1 MNYYDINIIKSKL
14 MKEIEEKEDRKLLL
28 SISSLEYLFTHLEFK
43 EIYIKSNKTLSRVF
57 SDDQLDKIKLC
68 WHMKNKNFKITDN
81 LLKEARMSE
90 KDVVA
95 YPVKEIEDL
104 KLALDAAK
112 ETPTFLAYK
121 AQKKLDKMEI
131 VKRTKTYGAVKDFD
145 LSNTHAVAIDFEYY
159 PGVMDKF
166 NIKHI
171 REAGFTFM
179 KDGKMESYHYIVQEH
194 IDKISE
200 NKTKLQ
206 QSFNFGISQTVTSD
220 ELKNC
225 IEIALLKTAAII
237 VHDHS
242 TELSFLERNKI
253 DYSQHKVLDTQ
264 IIHRY
269 HLKKEDEHDS
279 LKLKTLLENHM
290 IIAKNL
296 HNAGNDAY
304 YTAKL
309 FNVMVKDV
317 QRNERKK
324 LYGYKI

>member
-1 MNYYDINIIKSKL
+1 MNYYDINIIKNKL
-14 MKEIEEKEDRKLLL
+14 MQQLEERENRKLL
-28 SISSLEYLFTHLEFK
+28 SHISGLEYLFNHFEFK
-43 EIYIKSNKTLSRVF
+43 EIYIQSNKKLSKVF

-68 WHMKNKNFKITDN
+68 WYMKNKNFKITDDF
-81 LLKEARMSE
+81 LKAARTGEA
-90 KDVVA
+90 DIVA
-95 YPVKEIEDL
+95 YPVNTIEDL
-104 KLALDAAK
+104 KLALLTAR
-112 ETPTFLAYK
+112 ETPAFKAYK
-121 AQKKLDKMEI
+121 AQKELDKVEMLE
-131 VKRTKTYGAVKDFD
+131 RTKTYGEVKNFD
-145 LSNTHAVAIDFEYY
+145 LSNTYAVAIDFEYY
-159 PGVMDKF
+159 SGVIDKF

-171 REAGFTFM
+171 REAGLTFF

-237 VHDHS
+237 VHEHS
-242 TELSFLERNKI
+242 TELAFLERNKI
-253 DYSQHKVLDTQ
+253 DYSQHKVFDTQ
-264 IIHRY
+264 IVHRH
-269 HLKKEDEHDS
+269 HLKKEGEHDS